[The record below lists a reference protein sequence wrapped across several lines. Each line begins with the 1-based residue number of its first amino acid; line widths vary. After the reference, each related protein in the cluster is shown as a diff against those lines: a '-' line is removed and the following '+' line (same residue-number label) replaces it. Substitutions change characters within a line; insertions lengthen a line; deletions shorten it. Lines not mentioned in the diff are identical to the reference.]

1 MKPEWILENTSER
14 RWRGWTAMILVFV
27 MALTML
33 NVGANYGEKSGL
45 EAAERR
51 YVAELAEK
59 DGELAGKEAA
69 LAEKDEKLAKK
80 EAELR
85 ECQIEAEI
93 LDENGVRTDRMS
105 EVYTSVDPYGR
116 SEITTDVEFREYCR
130 ENYPEAVLPTK
141 EWTLEG
147 VANSWLESPEI
158 WGVWTDSYND
168 LKTYFVWS
176 ADYEHCFYLDVE
188 VPIIPVA
195 HDTGEHRELVSGWLV
210 VDGARVMMLD
220 KQTYNIDDP
229 YEMLRQ
235 YQAGE
240 WDGSTRRSHDGSTTV
255 EVDWTDGHLEY
266 QYEAW
271 RYDQTTDPLKLAY
284 ADFEEEAWWKRE
296 GVSKELQVALGER
309 NTQYASWNEDGTHG
323 YDWLYRWDFYA
334 DLPGGI
340 STGVEG
346 LGAIYGELR
355 TQRGT
360 FFMTSTGVWLY
371 KQGELVDYWECELD
385 EKTAALYNRCAL
397 PKTAEEIA
405 QLDATRPEI
414 EDESG
419 AVTFG
424 ESEQQKAME
433 YANEYAKCQ
442 ELGLVSPKDQVYAFT
457 GSELLL
463 LGEGGAVAAFFNETV
478 TMPKDYS
485 STIWG
490 LKDGR
495 LVYWRGYKYSD
506 ANLPKV
512 AAEDVVEADFTD
524 LALFMKADG
533 CYEVPHASYSAGEV
547 RYLGPEAM
555 GYYQRLYQT
564 LAAARY

>member
-1 MKPEWILENTSER
+1 MKPEWIRENGAER

-27 MALTML
+27 MALMML
-33 NVGANYGEKSGL
+33 NVGVNYGEKSGL
-45 EAAERR
+45 EAAERQ
-51 YVAELAEK
+51 YTAELAEK

-69 LAEKDEKLAKK
+69 LTEKDEKLAKK

-85 ECQIEAEI
+85 EYQIEAEI

-105 EVYTSVDPYGR
+105 EVYTSVDPYGG
-116 SEITTDVEFREYCR
+116 SEITTDAEFREYCR
-130 ENYPEAVLPTK
+130 ENYPEAVLPTE

-147 VANSWLESPEI
+147 VVESWLESPEI

-168 LKTYFVWS
+168 LEAYFIWS

-210 VDGARVMMLD
+210 VDGVRALMLD
-220 KQTYNIDDP
+220 EQTYDIDDP

-255 EVDWTDGHLEY
+255 EVDNLDGYLEY

-271 RYDQTTDPLKLAY
+271 RYDQTTDPLGMAY
-284 ADFEEEAWWKRE
+284 AGFEDEAWWKRE

-309 NTQYASWNEDGTHG
+309 HTQYTSWNEEGTHG
-323 YDWLYRWDFYA
+323 WDWVPRWDFYV

-340 STGVEG
+340 SASVEG
-346 LGAIYGELR
+346 LGEIYDSRR

-371 KQGELVDYWECELD
+371 KQGELVDHWECELN
-385 EKTAALYNRCAL
+385 EKTAALYSRCAL

-433 YANEYAKCQ
+433 YANEYAKYQ
-442 ELGLVSPKDQVYAFT
+442 ELGLISPKDQTYVYT
-457 GSELLL
+457 GTELLTL
-463 LGEGGAVAAFFNETV
+463 KEGGTVVAFFDEIV
-478 TMPKDYS
+478 AGPS
-485 STIWG
+485 SMSSRMWG

-495 LVYWRGYKYSD
+495 LVCWRVYAFSSGD
-506 ANLPKV
+506 LPKV
-512 AAEDVVEADFTD
+512 VAEDVVEADFTD

>member
-1 MKPEWILENTSER
+1 MKPEWILENTAVV
-14 RWRGWTAMILVFV
+14 RWRSWATIITVIVVAV
-27 MALTML
+27 TMMC
-33 NVGANYGEKSGL
+33 VGLIYGREDGF
-45 EAAERR
+45 EAAERQ
-51 YVAELAEK
+51 YTAELAEK

-69 LAEKDEKLAKK
+69 LTEKDEKLAKK

-85 ECQIEAEI
+85 EYQIEAEI

-105 EVYTSVDPYGR
+105 EVYTSVDPYGG
-116 SEITTDVEFREYCR
+116 SEITTDAEFRVYCR
-130 ENYPEAVLPTK
+130 ENYPEAVLPTE

-168 LKTYFVWS
+168 LETYFVWS
-176 ADYEHCFYLDVE
+176 ADYEHCFYLDAA

-210 VDGARVMMLD
+210 VDGVRVMMLD
-220 KQTYNIDDP
+220 KQTYDIDDP

-240 WDGSTRRSHDGSTTV
+240 WDGSMRRSHDGSTTV

-271 RYDQTTDPLKLAY
+271 RYDQTTDPLGMAY
-284 ADFEEEAWWKRE
+284 AGFEDEAWWKRE
-296 GVSKELQVALGER
+296 GVSKELLMALGER

-340 STGVEG
+340 SAGVEG

-371 KQGELVDYWECELD
+371 KQGELVDHWECELD
-385 EKTAALYNRCAL
+385 EKTATLYNRCAL

-512 AAEDVVEADFTD
+512 AAEDVIEADFTD

-547 RYLGPEAM
+547 RYLGPETM

>member
-255 EVDWTDGHLEY
+255 EVDTLDGYLEY

-284 ADFEEEAWWKRE
+284 TGFEEEAWWKRE

-309 NTQYASWNEDGTHG
+309 NTQYTSWNEEGTHG
-323 YDWLYRWDFYA
+323 WDWMPRWDFYV

-340 STGVEG
+340 SASVEG
-346 LGAIYGELR
+346 LGEIYDSRR

-371 KQGELVDYWECELD
+371 KQGELVDHWECELD
-385 EKTAALYNRCAL
+385 EKTATLYNRCAL
-397 PKTAEEIA
+397 PKTVEEIA

-442 ELGLVSPKDQVYAFT
+442 ELGLISPKDQTYVYT
-457 GSELLL
+457 GTELLTL
-463 LGEGGAVAAFFNETV
+463 KEGGTVAAFFDEIV
-478 TMPKDYS
+478 AGPS
-485 STIWG
+485 SMSSRMWG

-495 LVYWRGYKYSD
+495 LVCWRVYAFSSGD
-506 ANLPKV
+506 LPKAV
-512 AAEDVVEADFTD
+512 AEDVVEADFTD